1 MLDDRQRLTAEPDRV
16 DEVDDVGLEGD
27 EAAQEERTEE
37 VEREAG
43 VRRQRQATG
52 ADDRMAL
59 ELALHSQS
67 RDSELTHHV

>member
-52 ADDRMAL
+52 TDDRVAL
-59 ELALHSQS
+59 ELALCGKS
-67 RDSELTHHV
+67 RN